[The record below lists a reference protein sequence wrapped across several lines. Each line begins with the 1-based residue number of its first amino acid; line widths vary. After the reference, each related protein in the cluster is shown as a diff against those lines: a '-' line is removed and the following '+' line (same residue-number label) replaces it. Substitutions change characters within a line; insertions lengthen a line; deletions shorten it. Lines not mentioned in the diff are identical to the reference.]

1 TGTGIKELAH
11 IIDKLLKA
19 GTIHYKEKE
28 KTMIESE
35 LRDMV
40 LNMIDEKVSYMLISN
55 KKYYDLVEKLLSK
68 KVDPYYA
75 AEQLADE
82 ILR

>member
-1 TGTGIKELAH
+1 
-11 IIDKLLKA
+11 
-19 GTIHYKEKE
+19 
-28 KTMIESE
+28 MIESE

>member
-1 TGTGIKELAH
+1 M
-11 IIDKLLKA
+11 
-19 GTIHYKEKE
+19 HYKEKE
-28 KTMIESE
+28 KKMIESE

-40 LNMIDEKVSYMLISN
+40 LNMIEEKVSYMLISN
-55 KKYYDLVEKLLSK
+55 EKYYDFIEKLISK
-68 KVDPYYA
+68 KVDPYSV

>member
-1 TGTGIKELAH
+1 MGIKELAH

-19 GTIHYKEKE
+19 GRMHYKEKE
-28 KTMIESE
+28 KKMIESE

-40 LNMIDEKVSYMLISN
+40 LNMIEEKVSYMLISN
-55 KKYYDLVEKLLSK
+55 EKYYDIIEKLISK
-68 KVDPYYA
+68 KVDPYSV

>member
-1 TGTGIKELAH
+1 
-11 IIDKLLKA
+11 
-19 GTIHYKEKE
+19 
-28 KTMIESE
+28 MIESE

-55 KKYYDLVEKLLSK
+55 KKYYDFVEKLLSK